1 MRKKLMIVGGV
12 FLGLLVFYLVV
23 GFFFSMLGIGIIDMT
38 NDVHNIPVEPPITQ
52 PADLQ
57 PDDYTDIQTA
67 EDDFEALDET
77 LDELE

>member
-1 MRKKLMIVGGV
+1 MRILLLLLIIGMIVLSACGEKMTIPEV
-12 FLGLLVFYLVV
+12 SDPPVTENRPVV
-23 GFFFSMLGIGIIDMT
+23 
-38 NDVHNIPVEPPITQ
+38 E
-52 PADLQ
+52 Q